1 MKYKKRTNLN
11 EPSIYILLA
20 LMSESLSGYDIVRR
34 VIQLTEGRL
43 EIKTGIMYPTLSSLD
58 NLGYIKQVEEQTIG
72 RSKKIYDIT
81 EQGKTAIE
89 NEVARLEMML
99 AEMKSTM
106 LGGTKDEKD

>member
-34 VIQLTEGRL
+34 VIQLTQGRV

-89 NEVARLEMML
+89 NEVARLELML
-99 AEMKSTM
+99 AEMKSAM